1 MMRNVA
7 MLALASVALSAC
19 ATKGYVRTQVETGIA
34 AERSAREAGDADLNG
49 KVGTLGTE
57 LNGVKSDVAA
67 LATLKTDIEA
77 LRRDLVALR
86 EEFGAKI
93 TAMENGM
100 KFAFPVTF
108 AYNEASVRDEDRAL
122 LDRFAQIVGKHYS
135 GTVVTVEGHADPSG
149 SRAYNKALS
158 QKRAD
163 AVAAYLTTAGLTTV
177 ELRPVGM
184 GEDRQVV
191 KGAEKDEPG
200 AQTNRRVVF
209 IVESAA
215 NGRVISSIQP

>member
-7 MLALASVALSAC
+7 LLALASVALSAC

-34 AERSAREAGDADLNG
+34 AERSAREAGDAELNG
-49 KVGTLGTE
+49 KVTTLGTE
-57 LNGVKSDVAA
+57 VSGVKSEVAA
-67 LATLKTDIEA
+67 LKTDIEA
-77 LRRDLVALR
+77 LRRDLVMLR
-86 EEFGAKI
+86 DEFGAKI

-108 AYNEASVRDEDRAL
+108 AFNEATVRDEDRAL
-122 LDRFAQIVGKHYS
+122 LDRFAQVVGKHYS
-135 GTVVTVEGHADPSG
+135 GTVVTVEGHADPAG

-191 KGAEKDEPG
+191 KGAERDAPG